1 MGTNNQRAVR
11 SGRARAVPLVVERT
25 SQRLRFVLEYLRS
38 HERVAEPASA
48 SGDHSDPDLGVDR
61 GVRS

>member
-11 SGRARAVPLVVERT
+11 SGRARTVPLVVDRS

-38 HERVAEPASA
+38 HDRLAEPASA
-48 SGDHSDPDLGVDR
+48 SGDHQNPGLGVDP